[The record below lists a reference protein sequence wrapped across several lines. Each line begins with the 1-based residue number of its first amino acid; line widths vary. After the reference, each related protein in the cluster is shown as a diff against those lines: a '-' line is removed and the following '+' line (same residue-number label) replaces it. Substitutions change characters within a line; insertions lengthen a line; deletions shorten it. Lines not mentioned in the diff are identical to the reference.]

1 LFDRRPGGERLMRGS
16 LAPVNEDAVI
26 ERILARILKD
36 GVLPPREAERLR
48 TDLKQGRVSGAHWIG
63 YADRAAGPPAPATND
78 GKAL

>member
-1 LFDRRPGGERLMRGS
+1 MTDSPP
-16 LAPVNEDAVI
+16 PVNEEVVI
-26 ERILARILKD
+26 DRILARILKD

-63 YADRAAGPPAPATND
+63 YADRAAGPPAVAKND